1 MPPLQPSAGRGAGA
15 LQPRARAWSAAGR
28 RRGESRERRARRSGS
43 RLSWVGGQA
52 QLRVSLL
59 PSSPIGVQGLGPGDP
74 WAPPGRASRD
84 AGPSIPAPGSLRSIP
99 LLGVLGQPALPWKL
113 LCPVW
118 PLECAPECACRG
130 GGRGM
135 TACRRQPVAGRAL
148 QGRTRWGSPPG
159 PGVNWPVFRHR
170 NGAGSCFSLRL
181 QNRSP
186 GGLGGAVRC
195 ASRSATGR

>member
-1 MPPLQPSAGRGAGA
+1 MPSLQPSAGRGAGA

-28 RRGESRERRARRSGS
+28 RQGESRERRARRGG
-43 RLSWVGGQA
+43 RGLSWVGGQA

-59 PSSPIGVQGLGPGDP
+59 PSSPIGVRGLGPGDP

-84 AGPSIPAPGSLRSIP
+84 SGPSILAPGSLRPIP
-99 LLGVLGQPALPWKL
+99 PLRVLGQPALPRTL

-118 PLECAPECACRG
+118 PLECAPECGCRG

-135 TACRRQPVAGRAL
+135 TACRRQPVAGLAL
-148 QGRTRWGSPPG
+148 QGRTRSGSPP
-159 PGVNWPVFRHR
+159 VHRVTWPVFGHT
-170 NGAGSCFSLRL
+170 NGADLCFSLRL
-181 QNRSP
+181 KNRSR
-186 GGLGGAVRC
+186 GGLGGAARC